1 MLRTFAAAL
10 LAATLVAG
18 SAIAAE
24 PAGTAAGTAPAASAN
39 VTPTAPSAKM
49 TTKSVVSPTK
59 PVKTV
64 KHVRKHSHKRVAAN
78 IKAKTHNKTH
88 KGHVARN
95 GKPAKLNATAKKAA

>member
-10 LAATLVAG
+10 LATTLVAG

-24 PAGTAAGTAPAASAN
+24 PAGTAGTAPAAGAT

-78 IKAKTHNKTH
+78 IKTKAH

-95 GKPAKLNATAKKAA
+95 GKPAKVNTTAKKAA